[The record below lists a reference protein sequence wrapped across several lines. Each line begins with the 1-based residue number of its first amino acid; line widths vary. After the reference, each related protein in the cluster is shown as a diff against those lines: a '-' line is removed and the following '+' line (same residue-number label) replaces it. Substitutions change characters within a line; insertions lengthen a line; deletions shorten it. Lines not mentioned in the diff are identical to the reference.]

1 MDTRF
6 WNAPGLDGALNGAL
20 YAYKRLRQYLNQA
33 PFRLVPLR
41 LRFLVAGGSRPTRSM
56 DFGPWSI
63 HGFYLF
69 QLNGCA
75 QKNQLRNILLHRLA
89 TIQDRLFINRLAPV
103 VEARRARLRAAGQRL
118 EQVGHS
124 HVGAVLY
131 APAFCRI

>member
-1 MDTRF
+1 MDNEVLGICAT
-6 WNAPGLDGALNGAL
+6 GLDGALNGAL

-75 QKNQLRNILLHRLA
+75 QKNRLRNILLQLMHIENVRM
-89 TIQDRLFINRLAPV
+89 I
-103 VEARRARLRAAGQRL
+103 
-118 EQVGHS
+118 
-124 HVGAVLY
+124 
-131 APAFCRI
+131 